1 MRERERDFV
10 VKINYQDNLKIFEIK
25 FFVVDR
31 RDSNQTMII
40 NTERERLQKKT
51 KTFKNLNIF
60 LLFFMTMN
68 VIFYHFLYFSLML

>member
-1 MRERERDFV
+1 MTMNV
-10 VKINYQDNLKIFEIK
+10 IFYHFLYFSIYIYIYIYI
-25 FFVVDR
+25 VVDR